1 MAIASNG
8 MPKCRNA
15 RDNAEYPPEVLALAE
30 RIVVAVVAGELGVHA
45 KQVYVPSAY
54 T

>member
-1 MAIASNG
+1 
-8 MPKCRNA
+8 MPKRRNA
-15 RDNAEYPPEVLALAE
+15 RYDAEYLAEVLALAE
-30 RIVVAVVAGELGVHA
+30 RVVVAVVACGLGVHA